1 MKHLTENSSTLNII
15 RIIILLAIAF
25 LLFVLIFNIAKTR
38 PFIKIEATVFSMKT
52 DIDYGLE
59 NDSKSSL
66 IKSVNC
72 YYEYDGEKHESS
84 YRTFFKNYS
93 PGETISVYLNP
104 KNPSEIKNP
113 FITEVCVLGIVFLT
127 CFVTLLW
134 ISQRK
139 NYGK

>member
-15 RIIILLAIAF
+15 RIIILIAIAF
-25 LLFVLIFNIAKTR
+25 LLFVLIFNVVKTR
-38 PFIKIEATVFSMKT
+38 SFIKIEATAFSMKT
-52 DIDYGLE
+52 DVDYGLE

-66 IKSVNC
+66 IKSVNF
-72 YYEYDGEKHESS
+72 YYEYDGEKYESS
-84 YRTFFKNYS
+84 YRTFFKHYS
-93 PGETISVYLNP
+93 SGETISVYLNP

-113 FITEVCVLGIVFLT
+113 FIAEVCVLGIVFLI
-127 CFVTLLW
+127 CFIALLW